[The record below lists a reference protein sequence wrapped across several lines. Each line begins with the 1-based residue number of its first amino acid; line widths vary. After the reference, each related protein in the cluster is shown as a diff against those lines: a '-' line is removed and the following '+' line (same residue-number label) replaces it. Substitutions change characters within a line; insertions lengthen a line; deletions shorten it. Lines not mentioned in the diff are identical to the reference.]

1 MASPGAA
8 KCDRVLFFPLGGWW
22 LANPRFRSLSVQY
35 FCFPRVYPYMQAA
48 APLPPL
54 SDVSRARLAAAA
66 TALLPRLRDF
76 VRRRIDNLSDVDDIV
91 QEALYEMVAAA
102 RLTDPI
108 VNMAAWLQRV
118 ARNRIIDRY
127 RDRARE
133 GAPGEPEHGEPE
145 RLFEELLT
153 QLPAPAADDPV
164 AAYER
169 DFLLE
174 ELAEALAELPAEQR
188 DVFVAHE
195 IDGRSFRELAGASG
209 ENINTLLGRKHAAV
223 LHLRRRLAQLRETFD
238 T

>member
-1 MASPGAA
+1 MAA
-8 KCDRVLFFPLGGWW
+8 KCDGVLVSPRTGRPPAPRAPLAISG
-22 LANPRFRSLSVQY
+22 VQY
-35 FCFPRVYPYMQAA
+35 FRGSRVYPRMQDA
-48 APLPPL
+48 APLAPL

-76 VRRRIDNLSDVDDIV
+76 VRRRIDNLSDADDIV

-102 RLTDPI
+102 RLTEPI

-127 RDRARE
+127 RARARE
-133 GAPGEPEHGEPE
+133 VAPGERQHGEPE
-145 RLFEELLT
+145 RLFEELLA
-153 QLPAPAADDPV
+153 QLPAPSTDDPV

-174 ELAEALAELPAEQR
+174 ELAAALAELPPEQR

-195 IDGRSFRELAGASG
+195 IDGRSFRELAVASG
-209 ENINTLLGRKHAAV
+209 ESINTLLGRKHAAV
-223 LHLRRRLAQLRETFD
+223 LHLRQRLAELREIFD